1 MTVKYFVSDYV
12 VKAMDDFDKKTRYDA
27 TEWDRFAS
35 VILGLVKASHFKII
49 STKISPNPNRKVDF
63 KIEIKTYDCK
73 MVQDYT
79 LYTPLTANWFEET
92 VLSLEWC
99 DQECNRKIVEL
110 IDKINEEENANV

>member
-1 MTVKYFVSDYV
+1 MAVKYFVSDYV

-27 TEWDRFAS
+27 TEWDRFYS
-35 VILGLVKASHFKII
+35 VILGLAKASHFKII
-49 STKISPNPNRKVDF
+49 STKTSSNLQVDF

-79 LYTPLTANWFEET
+79 LYPPLMANWFEET

-110 IDKINEEENANV
+110 IEKINAEENANV